1 MRSSD
6 PTLRIDLSEKAADL
20 WLVDERFSLAELADR
35 QGISLGEL
43 LLEFDSRRELLAHYF
58 DSRWTLFR
66 TLKSQVPDYAAYT
79 AQERLANLLYSLLD
93 LMSPQKTFVIRA
105 FGRYGNTE
113 SFRGEFR
120 AEIREAFESPELS
133 NAAKLVL
140 SGPFY
145 EAVWWAFMG
154 LLEYWGRD
162 RSKGGED
169 TAALIDKSVA
179 LLAELLTNAVADKAL
194 DLGRFL
200 IRDARNAWNSTKRR
214 PCGCRWNRPCMCRF
228 GCGCGKGRGCAC
240 RSDARDSGRES
251 DRDSASAQTAPE
263 PDKPENVESKATPD
277 ETPS

>member
-35 QGISLGEL
+35 QGITLGEL
-43 LLEFDSRRELLAHYF
+43 LLEFDSRRELLTHYF

-66 TLKSQVPDYAAYT
+66 TLKSQVPDYASYT

-105 FGRYGNTE
+105 FGRYGNTD
-113 SFRGEFR
+113 SFRREFR
-120 AEIREAFESPELS
+120 SEIREAFESPELS
-133 NAAKLVL
+133 NAARLVL

-154 LLEYWGRD
+154 LLDYWGRD

-179 LLAELLTNAVADKAL
+179 LLAELLTNGVADKAL

-200 IRDARNAWNSTKRR
+200 LRDARNAWNTAAKRR
-214 PCGCRWNRPCMCRF
+214 PCGCRWSRSCR
-228 GCGCGKGRGCAC
+228 CGSNGKR
-240 RSDARDSGRES
+240 SGRSE
-251 DRDSASAQTAPE
+251 DGRAGTDAAPAQTAPATLE
-263 PDKPENVESKATPD
+263 PENRDASE
-277 ETPS
+277 PSDQTSS